1 MDIYIYAKSQY
12 VVTQNNCIKNDIN
25 FMAASYFIIMIN
37 MVYRDMMSQLK
48 SASVHYGFRI

>member
-37 MVYRDMMSQLK
+37 MVYRDVMSQLK

>member
-1 MDIYIYAKSQY
+1 MRKVNTWSHRIIAL
-12 VVTQNNCIKNDIN
+12 NNDIN